1 MPGESPAPSSRRV
14 PRLAPSDGN
23 VHPWRVTALL
33 AVGLFILT
41 LLVSL
46 EFATTARGPETL
58 GAVYAAVL
66 PGCLAVGIWAKKAQ
80 RRWSTAGWVLRIVVC
95 LVLSGVVMG
104 ALALA
109 SQLGTVPQGMRPN

>member
-1 MPGESPAPSSRRV
+1 MPSESPAPNSRRV
-14 PRLAPSDGN
+14 PRPAPSDGN
-23 VHPWRVTALL
+23 LHPWRVAALL

-41 LLVSL
+41 QLVSL
-46 EFATTARGPETL
+46 AFASTARGPETL
-58 GAVYAAVL
+58 GAIYAAVL

-80 RRWSTAGWVLRIVVC
+80 RRWSTTGWILRIVVC

-109 SQLGTVPQGMRPN
+109 RDRKSVV

>member
-1 MPGESPAPSSRRV
+1 MTSGSRAAGSGEARR
-14 PRLAPSDGN
+14 PRPPDRN
-23 VHPWRVTALL
+23 PHPWRVAALL

-41 LLVSL
+41 LLTSL
-46 EFATTARGPETL
+46 SLASTALGPETL

-66 PGCLAVGIWAKKAQ
+66 PGCLAVGIWAKKSQ
-80 RRWSTAGWVLRIVVC
+80 RRWNTAGWVLRIAVC

-109 SQLGTVPQGMRPN
+109 SQLGTAPQ

>member
-1 MPGESPAPSSRRV
+1 MPSEGPAPGSRRV
-14 PRLAPSDGN
+14 PRPAPSDRN
-23 VHPWRVTALL
+23 LHPWRVAALL
-33 AVGLFILT
+33 SVGLFILT

-46 EFATTARGPETL
+46 AFASTARGPETL
-58 GAVYAAVL
+58 GAIYAAVL

-80 RRWSTAGWVLRIVVC
+80 RRWSTTGWILRIVVC

-109 SQLGTVPQGMRPN
+109 SQLGTVPQGKRPN

>member
-1 MPGESPAPSSRRV
+1 MPSESPAPSSRRV
-14 PRLAPSDGN
+14 PRPAPSDGN
-23 VHPWRVTALL
+23 LHPWRVAALL

-46 EFATTARGPETL
+46 VFASTARGPETL
-58 GAVYAAVL
+58 GAVYGAVL